1 MPYGSCDCD
10 GRGSNKSLHI
20 VGFRKGALAVN
31 AGRQR
36 LPTDAMV
43 AFRFQDLATGLVLK
57 LVIFTDPVV
66 T

>member
-1 MPYGSCDCD
+1 MAEPVTTPFTWWNS
-10 GRGSNKSLHI
+10 
-20 VGFRKGALAVN
+20 RKGALAVN